1 MKIPNKITPAWLE
14 KNGYEI
20 GTVYRD
26 GYRTALVKQRGRKW
40 VHLMQL
46 FPQKNFKLSPSQAEK
61 EFAPLQRAR
70 GKWQH
75 G

>member
-1 MKIPNKITPAWLE
+1 MKIPNNITPAWLE

-40 VHLMQL
+40 VHLVQL
-46 FPQKNFKLSPSQAEK
+46 FPQKNFKL
-61 EFAPLQRAR
+61 
-70 GKWQH
+70 
-75 G
+75 